1 MNNNSVKK
9 FVKKCKLKTFSRKVN
24 TYKFVS
30 DYDKLKK
37 MTYTILTKPRTI
49 KTIING
55 KLENKVKLERGDYVI
70 CGVKKEKYGLP
81 LEKVLNTY
89 DLNNIKNKKIVRKG
103 VQLSKGIK
111 KFGVKSKKIQIIPS
125 WGGVQ
130 NLQVNDYILFEED
143 MKKGYYGIE
152 KGAFKK
158 TYN

>member
-9 FVKKCKLKTFSRKVN
+9 FVKKSKLKTFTRKVN

-37 MTYTILTKPRTI
+37 MTYTVLTKPKKI
-49 KTIING
+49 ETIING
-55 KLENKVKLERGDYVI
+55 KLENTLKLDRGDYVI
-70 CGVKKEKYGLP
+70 CGVKNEKYGLP

-111 KFGVKSKKIQIIPS
+111 KYGVKSKKIQIIPS
-125 WGGVQ
+125 WGGTQ
-130 NLQVNDYILFEED
+130 NLQVNDYLLFEED
-143 MKKGYYGIE
+143 IKKGYYGIE
-152 KGAFKK
+152 NGAFKN